1 MPRVPEFSPVLADS
15 RSLFA
20 ARADTSV
27 DSASMAAI
35 PGQQL
40 ERTGQAML
48 GISDSLLKIATKMQD
63 ETNQVRI
70 DDSRNQLREAA
81 LSLAYDPEA
90 GFKAQKGI
98 SALQRENG
106 MSLAD
111 EYAQKLQ
118 DRISKLADNLG
129 NDEQKRVFA
138 IHANDMLTS
147 FKGDVETHTLQEFK
161 HYSLSVQ
168 DGAIKLGADE
178 AKRNWSDPLKVDTA
192 LNSVKAAVVRAGQLQ
207 GESANETLAK
217 MNVATSTV
225 HLGVIDAA
233 LQNSNPTYAQ
243 NYFQSRKEGMTADDI
258 LKVNGAINRD
268 LDARV
273 AQQASTLTADKF
285 GPRFQ
290 PTEIDRLKGVVLGLE
305 SGGKDF
311 KADGTPV
318 ISGKGALYRMQTMPE
333 TAANPGF
340 GIVPA
345 RDNSPAEYNRVGEQ
359 YLTAMV
365 LKFGNT
371 AQALAA
377 YNAGPGKEGTNG
389 YDEKGKPLPGL
400 APAMARAES
409 KGTPNAW
416 ISELPAET
424 QTYVKKGLAQ
434 LGAGMGAAPPPTIS
448 EYVQHAVSLLGPN
461 PRPEQVKL
469 TQAAAEHSYNL
480 VTKSVNERRD
490 QVMSQGF
497 QALIANGGDW
507 NSLDYGLKSA
517 IAQAGPGK
525 LDDVMKFAERIR
537 KGPDNTN
544 PELYLKLA
552 TYPEEA
558 ARMTD
563 NQFMQLRSQLSESDF
578 KHFTKERGDFIN
590 GKVDDGFE
598 AINSKALTTA
608 LNSRLTSLGINP
620 TPAVKD
626 MEDRARVGTI
636 QKYIRDDIFALQQQ
650 TGKKLTPAEIEKHV
664 DTLFAKDLGFRKTF
678 AGFEVGTSSQNMLTM
693 KASDIPGDALKRI
706 KQAFELQGV
715 KAPTDD
721 QVLRTY
727 WTMKARN
734 G

>member
-15 RSLFA
+15 RSLLA
-20 ARADTSV
+20 VHADTSV
-27 DSASMAAI
+27 ASASMAAL

-40 ERTGQAML
+40 ERAGQAMI
-48 GISDSLLKIATKMQD
+48 GVSDSLLRIATKMQE

-70 DDSRNQLREAA
+70 DDKRNQLRQAA
-81 LSLAYDPEA
+81 LTLAYDPEA
-90 GFKAQKGI
+90 GYLSQKGVV
-98 SALQRENG
+98 ALQRENG
-106 MSLAD
+106 RSLAD

-118 DRISKLADNLG
+118 DRIGRLADDLG

-147 FKGDVETHTLQEFK
+147 FKGDVEKHTLQEFK

-192 LNSVKAAVVRAGQLQ
+192 LSSVKAAVVRAGQLQ

-233 LQNSNPTYAQ
+233 LQNSNPTYAS
-243 NYFQSRKEGMTADDI
+243 NYFQFRKEGMTADDI

-273 AQQASTLTADKF
+273 AQQATTLTADKF

-311 KADGTPV
+311 KPDGSPLT
-318 ISGKGALYRMQTMPE
+318 SSKGALYRMQVMPE

-365 LKFGNT
+365 LKYGNT

-377 YNAGPGKEGTNG
+377 YNAGPGALEAAQQKAA
-389 YDEKGKPLPGL
+389 EKGMPQAWLGFLPQ
-400 APAMARAES
+400 
-409 KGTPNAW
+409 
-416 ISELPAET
+416 ET
-424 QTYVKKGLAQ
+424 QAYVKKGVTQ
-434 LGAGMGAAPPPTIS
+434 LGAGMGAAPPPTIQ
-448 EYVQHAVSLLGPN
+448 EYVQNAVALLGAN
-461 PRPEQVKL
+461 PRAEQVKL

-480 VTKSVNERRD
+480 ITKSVNERRD
-490 QVMSQGF
+490 QVMAQGF

-537 KGPDNTN
+537 KGPDATN

-558 ARMTD
+558 ARMSD
-563 NQFMQLRSQLSESDF
+563 AQFMQLRSNLSETDF
-578 KHFTKERGDFIN
+578 KHFTKERSDYIN
-590 GKVDDGFE
+590 GKVDESFE
-598 AINSKALTTA
+598 AINTKALSTA
-608 LNSRLTSLGINP
+608 LNSRLTSVGINP
-620 TPAVKD
+620 TPKHDDLSAQ
-626 MEDRARVGTI
+626 ARVGTI
-636 QKYIRDDIFALQQQ
+636 QKYLRDDIFALQQQ
-650 TGKKLTPAEIEKHV
+650 TGKKLTPAEIEQHV
-664 DTLFAKDLGFRKTF
+664 DLLFAKDLSFRKTF
-678 AGFEVGTSSQNMLTM
+678 AGIDTGVNATQNMLTM
-693 KASDIPGDALKRI
+693 KASDIPGDSLTRI
-706 KQAFELQGV
+706 KQAFALAGV

-721 QVLRTY
+721 QLLRTY
-727 WTMKARN
+727 WADKARN
-734 G
+734 GR